1 MSQSFDPD
9 AAAAPGSGLFG
20 LSTPA
25 EQCQIQILAVPFDAT
40 TSYRPGTRRGP
51 RAVYSASHQ
60 IDLFDRQFGRPYQ
73 AGIAWH
79 TDVRFKKW
87 NREARK
93 LTEPIIEMG
102 GHVDPADTEASA
114 ALARIEELGERV
126 NDAVRLF
133 AQRALTQG
141 RIPAILG
148 GDHSVPLGA
157 MQACAAAYPG
167 LGILHIDAH
176 ADLRVA
182 FEGFR
187 YSHASILHNVLESAP
202 GVSRLV
208 QIGLRD
214 VGEREIERIQSDDRI
229 LAIFDDQWSAARLDG
244 SALRSLI
251 QNAVQQLPDRIYVT
265 FDVDGLDPSLCP
277 GTGTPVPG
285 GLLWG
290 EALALLGALAE
301 AGKQVVGFD
310 LCEVSPG
317 AVADPEGNGWDA
329 IVGARLLYKLCG
341 LSLQNRR

>member
-141 RIPAILG
+141 RIPTILG

-167 LGILHIDAH
+167 LGILPHIDAH

-251 QNAVQQLPDRIYVT
+251 QNAVQQLPDHLRHLRRRWPRSVA
-265 FDVDGLDPSLCP
+265 VPRHRH
-277 GTGTPVPG
+277 PVPG